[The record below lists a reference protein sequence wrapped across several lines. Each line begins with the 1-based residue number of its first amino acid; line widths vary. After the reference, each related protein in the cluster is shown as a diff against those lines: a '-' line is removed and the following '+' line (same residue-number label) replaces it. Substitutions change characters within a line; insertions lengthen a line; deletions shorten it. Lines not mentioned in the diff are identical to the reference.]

1 MKRRCQPVQPIVL
14 CLGALA
20 IALQLASGQRADS
33 AEPAKPRGAKVAA
46 AVSYEAHIAPLLTKY
61 CQECHGP
68 KKQEA
73 KLGFHKYADEASL
86 VRDAK
91 VWEGVLEMVEFGAMP
106 PEDKPQPTADERL
119 LLVEWLK
126 GKLFQ
131 IDCELVNDPGRV
143 TIRRL
148 NKVEYNNTIRDLLGI
163 DIEPAKDFPSDD
175 VGEGFDNIGDVL
187 SLPPLLFEKYM
198 TAAERIADET
208 IYINSPQRAPRQAH
222 ERLNSEGSARR
233 SERRIYEM
241 ASTGAVWNEFDFRRD
256 GQYLLRVQAGATQ
269 AGDEP
274 AKMRVELDGKELK
287 VFEVT
292 ASHQAMRYYEIELT
306 VDAGKRRLRAAF
318 INDFYDP
325 KAKDP
330 KRRDRNLYVGPMEVV
345 GPLDVRDDE
354 LPASHRKL
362 VTARPNDKRS
372 VRQAAQHCLQ
382 PLVER
387 AFRRPADKA
396 EVERYARL
404 VEAVVNEGES
414 FERGLQ
420 VALTGVLVSP
430 HFLFRVEQDP
440 DPNNPRQAHELGQF
454 ELATRLSYF
463 LWSTMPDDELF
474 TLARQGKLADDGV
487 LRQQVVRMIK
497 DPKSQAL
504 VENFGGQWL
513 NLRILDELS
522 TNEAFPTFNRR
533 MRYDMRRETELFFA
547 AILREDRS
555 ILDFI
560 DGNFTFVNERLA
572 EHYGLKQ
579 IEGEEFRRI
588 EWGDQP
594 RRGVLTQA
602 SILALTSNPTRT
614 SPVKRGKW
622 IMENILG
629 TPPPEPPA
637 NVPELDT
644 VQKAAPNATLRE
656 QMVLHRTDPNCATC
670 HRQMDPLGF
679 GFENFD
685 AIGRWR
691 DKEGKL
697 PIDASGVLPS
707 GETFQ
712 GPTDL
717 VKLLKQ
723 RKADFSRSLSSKMM
737 IYALGRG
744 LQPFDQCAI
753 DEIVKNLDRDDR
765 FSNLVW
771 EIVRSEPFRKRR
783 GEGGAE

>member
-1 MKRRCQPVQPIVL
+1 
-14 CLGALA
+14 
-20 IALQLASGQRADS
+20 
-33 AEPAKPRGAKVAA
+33 
-46 AVSYEAHIAPLLTKY
+46 
-61 CQECHGP
+61 
-68 KKQEA
+68 
-73 KLGFHKYADEASL
+73 
-86 VRDAK
+86 
-91 VWEGVLEMVEFGAMP
+91 
-106 PEDKPQPTADERL
+106 
-119 LLVEWLK
+119 
-126 GKLFQ
+126 
-131 IDCELVNDPGRV
+131 LVNDPGRV

-148 NKVEYNNTIRDLLGI
+148 NKVEYNNTVRDLLAVDI
-163 DIEPAKDFPSDD
+163 DPAKDFPSDD

-198 TAAERIADET
+198 NAAERIADEA
-208 IYINSPQRAPRQAH
+208 IFINSPERAPRDRQ
-222 ERLNSEGSARR
+222 ERLKTEGSAERND
-233 SERRIYEM
+233 RRIYTV
-241 ASTGAVWNEFDFRRD
+241 ASSGAVWDEFQFRRD
-256 GQYLLRVQAGATQ
+256 GDYLLRVRAGATQ

-274 AKMRVELDGKELK
+274 AKMQLELDGEKLEI
-287 VFEVT
+287 FDITATPESMGNYEVKRRV
-292 ASHQAMRYYEIELT
+292 AG
-306 VDAGKRRLRAAF
+306 GKRPVRAEF

-325 KAKDP
+325 KNKDP
-330 KRRDRNLYVGPMEVV
+330 KRRDRNLYVASIEVV
-345 GPLDVRDDE
+345 GPLDVLDSE
-354 LPASHRKL
+354 LPESHRRI
-362 VTARPNDKRS
+362 VTARPGKKRS
-372 VRQAAQHCLQ
+372 VLQAAAFCLK
-382 PLVER
+382 PVVEH
-387 AFRRPADKA
+387 AFRRPAGKG

-404 VEAVVNEGES
+404 VETVVNEGES

-440 DPNNPRQAHELGQF
+440 DPSDPRKAHELGQF

-474 TLARQGKLADDGV
+474 KLARQGKLDDDRL
-487 LRQQVVRMIK
+487 LRRQLERMLK

-513 NLRILDELS
+513 NLRILDDLNMSNKE
-522 TNEAFPTFNRR
+522 FPTFNRR
-533 MRYDMRRETELFFA
+533 MKYDMRRETELFFA
-547 AILREDRS
+547 AIMREDRS
-555 ILDFI
+555 IMDFI
-560 DGNFTFVNERLA
+560 DGDFTFVNERLA
-572 EHYGLKQ
+572 EHYGLKG
-579 IEGEEFRRI
+579 IEGDEFRRI
-588 EWGDQP
+588 EWNNRP

-602 SILALTSNPTRT
+602 SILTLTSNPTRT

-629 TPPPEPPA
+629 TPPPDPPP

-670 HRQMDPLGF
+670 HRQMDALGF

-685 AIGRWR
+685 AIVRWR

-697 PIDASGVLPS
+697 AIDPSGVLPG

-712 GPTDL
+712 GPADL

-737 IYALGRG
+737 VYALGRG
-744 LQPFDQCAI
+744 LQPYDQCAI
-753 DEIVKNLDRDDR
+753 DEIVTNLAKDDR